1 MDPMATAVAAD
12 AATVIAIGGLEA
24 SEPAPDV
31 LEAEVRWQLKPY

>member
-24 SEPAPDV
+24 SELAPDAV
-31 LEAEVRWQLKPY
+31 EVEVRWQLKY